1 MWMSMTKKY
10 LTRYGDNYYAE
21 MTEAEIRQDI
31 EGGTKDA
38 AERGKIPTLASDEM
52 DYLFEIITC
61 PHKTVSVDPGRE
73 VVVSFDAGTLKLPV
87 RSGIPMDRLQAV
99 LTQERALA
107 SDSMEL
113 CHVDYSYKPIK
124 PIISEERQ
132 TMEQLQLLTT
142 LPVLYGAMPNLGLY
156 TKPDG
161 PCGNWPELLP
171 AGKIDEAKAAQ
182 EEAVEHAIRDIVFV
196 ASNMIESGADGI
208 NLDTVGASGDADV
221 KASLEAVRILKEK
234 YPTTG
239 FEMGMAGEFNLGMH
253 GELAFDG
260 EVLAGMY
267 PHKQV
272 LMAEQA
278 GVSIFGM
285 AINTNSSMSL
295 TWNLARVL
303 TFAKETTKVASIPV
317 HANVGMGVGGIPLAY
332 IPGADAV
339 SRVDKALIEIAGLD
353 GL

>member
-1 MWMSMTKKY
+1 MSKKY
-10 LTRYGDNYYAE
+10 LTRYGDNYVAE
-21 MTEAEIRQDI
+21 MTEAEIREDI
-31 EGGTKDA
+31 EDGTFDA
-38 AERGKIPTLASDEM
+38 ASRGEIPAMNQEEIDH
-52 DYLFEIITC
+52 LFEIITS
-61 PHKTVSVDPGRE
+61 PQKIVSVEPGSE
-73 VVVSFDAGTLKLPV
+73 VVVSFDAGTLKFTV
-87 RSGIPMDRLQAV
+87 RHGAGMDRLQTV
-99 LTQERALA
+99 LAQERALG
-107 SDSMEL
+107 SDSIEL

-132 TMEQLQLLTT
+132 TMEQVQLMAT

-161 PCGNWPELLP
+161 PCDNWAELLP
-171 AGKIDEAKAAQ
+171 AGKIKEAREAQ
-182 EEAVEHAIRDIVFV
+182 EEAIEHAVRDIVFV
-196 ASNMIESGADGI
+196 ASQMIESGADGI

-221 KASLEAVRILKEK
+221 KASLEAVRILSQK

-260 EVLAGMY
+260 EILAGMY

-272 LMAEQA
+272 KMAEQA
-278 GVSIFGM
+278 GVSIFGLVV
-285 AINTNSSMSL
+285 NTNSSKSL
-295 TWNLARVL
+295 AWNLARVV
-303 TFAKETTKVASIPV
+303 TFTKETVKVANIPV
-317 HANVGMGVGGIPLAY
+317 HANVGMGVGGIPLSL
-332 IPGADAV
+332 IPAADAV

>member
-1 MWMSMTKKY
+1 MSKKY
-10 LTRYGDNYYAE
+10 LSRYGDNYIAE

-31 EGGTKDA
+31 EDGTMDA
-38 AERGKIPTLASDEM
+38 ADRGKIPTLASDEM
-52 DYLFEIITC
+52 EYLYEIITS
-61 PHKTVSVDPGRE
+61 PYKIVSVEPGKE
-73 VVVSFDAGTLKLPV
+73 VVVSFDAGTLKLTV
-87 RSGIPMDRLQAV
+87 RNGIPMDRLQAA
-99 LTQERALA
+99 LAQERALA
-107 SDSMEL
+107 SDSTEL
-113 CHVDYSYKPIK
+113 CHVDYSYKPVK

-132 TMEQLQLLTT
+132 AMEQIQLITT

-161 PCGNWPELLP
+161 PCDNWSDLLP
-171 AGKIDEAKAAQ
+171 SGKIAEAREAQ
-182 EEAVEHAIRDIVFV
+182 EEAIEHAIRDIVFV
-196 ASNMIESGADGI
+196 GSNMIESGADGI

-221 KASLEAVRILKEK
+221 KASLEAVRILREK

-253 GELAFDG
+253 GELAFDN
-260 EVLAGMY
+260 EILAGMY

-272 LMAEQA
+272 LMAQQA

-285 AINTNSSMSL
+285 AINTNSSKSL
-295 TWNLARVL
+295 AWNLARTI
-303 TFAKETTKVASIPV
+303 TFAKETAKVASIPV
-317 HANVGMGVGGIPLAY
+317 HANVGMGVGGIPLSI